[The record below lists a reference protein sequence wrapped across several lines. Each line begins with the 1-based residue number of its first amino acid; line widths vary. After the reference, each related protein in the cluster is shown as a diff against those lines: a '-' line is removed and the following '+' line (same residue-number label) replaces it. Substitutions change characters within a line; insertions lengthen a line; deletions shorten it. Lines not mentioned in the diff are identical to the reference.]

1 MIDDKFFNYYKVIGR
16 IQSLISKANSLDE
29 ALRDGIKTIIDAC
42 GAEYAVVW
50 YKVNDALRPYY
61 WICPVDLTSKS
72 HAIGEGI
79 VGKVFKDC
87 TSARLL
93 DYKKQRDKSVDEDFQ
108 KINISSMICVPFSNK
123 YEDLGCIQII
133 NEDSC
138 FKEEEA
144 DICEILSG
152 IIALSIDENP
162 KITKEFNNKEVL
174 ISVKDIKKEY
184 QNGDITTQVLKGINI
199 DVYKGEFLALLGES
213 GCGKSTL
220 LNIIGG
226 LDKATSGTFS
236 YLGKDMGDASEDEL
250 TKYRR
255 DNIGFIFQNY
265 NLMPNLNAKQNLDL
279 IGDLVEEP
287 QDSKKILEMVG
298 LEERKTNYP
307 SELSGG
313 QQQRVSIARSLV
325 KNPKLIF
332 ADEPTAALDY
342 ETSIQVLSVLENV
355 TKLGATLV
363 MVTHNEEITK
373 MADRVIR
380 IRDGRVH
387 EVIVNRHPLSAKELV
402 W

>member
-72 HAIGEGI
+72 HAIGEGV
-79 VGKVFKDC
+79 VGKVYKDC
-87 TSARLL
+87 ATVRLL
-93 DYKKQRDKSVDEDFQ
+93 DYKKQRDKSIDDDFQ

-138 FKEEEA
+138 FSEEEA

-174 ISVKDIKKEY
+174 ISVQDIKKEY

-236 YLGKDMGDASEDEL
+236 YLGKDMSDASEDEL

-380 IRDGRVH
+380 IRDGKVH